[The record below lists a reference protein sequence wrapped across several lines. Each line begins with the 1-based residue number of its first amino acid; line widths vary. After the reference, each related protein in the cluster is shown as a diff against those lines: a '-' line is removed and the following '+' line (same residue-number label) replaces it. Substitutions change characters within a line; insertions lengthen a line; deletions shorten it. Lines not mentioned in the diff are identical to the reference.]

1 MTPSEAL
8 AGSPLRVAQWASA
21 SPPSSM
27 HQVQYRQAGEAAQVT
42 HVLLHG
48 IGSGSASWAY
58 QLASSQ
64 GERDRRVLAWDAPG
78 YGQSTPLPMA
88 QPQARDYAERLWQ
101 WLDALQVHAP
111 VCLVGHSL
119 GALMV
124 ASAARLQPARV
135 TRVVLLS
142 PARGYGQASDDER
155 QRIVQGRLNN
165 LQQLGPAGM
174 AQARAAAM
182 LAPDTRADWLAAV
195 RENMAQV
202 NPAGYTQA
210 THMLGQGRL
219 LDDVAALRCPLTV
232 ASGEA
237 DGITPPEACDTVAA
251 AAGRARVSLGAVGH
265 ACALEAAEALDD
277 LLFHAR
283 D

>member
-1 MTPSEAL
+1 MTPTEAL

-21 SPPSSM
+21 DAPVR
-27 HQVQYRQAGEAAQVT
+27 QVQYRQAGEAAQVT

-64 GERDRRVLAWDAPG
+64 GQSERRVLAWDAPG
-78 YGQSTPLPMA
+78 YGQSTHLSMA
-88 QPQARDYAERLWQ
+88 QPHARDYAEQLWQ
-101 WLDALQVHAP
+101 WLDALQAHAP

-119 GALMV
+119 GALMA

-135 TRVVLLS
+135 SRVVLLS
-142 PARGYGQASDDER
+142 PARGYGAAPDDER
-155 QRIVQGRLNN
+155 NRIVQGRLNN

-182 LAPDTRADWLAAV
+182 LAPNTRADWLEAV

-202 NPAGYTQA
+202 DPAGYAQA
-210 THMLGQGRL
+210 THMLGSGRL
-219 LDDVAALRCPLTV
+219 LDDVAALRCPITV

-251 AAGRARVSLGAVGH
+251 AAGVTRVSLGPVGH
-265 ACALEAAEALDD
+265 ACALEAAPVLHP
-277 LLFHAR
+277 LLFAVH
-283 D
+283 